1 MKQFIAITALI
12 ITTGLPLAA
21 QDAKT
26 SEPQEG
32 LSLMEQGAKL
42 LLRGLLEEMEPAI
55 EDLKG
60 MGEEMS
66 DTMAQWGAQMGP
78 ALADLMARID
88 DMRNYDAPEIL
99 PNGDII
105 IRRKPDAPVYEMDP
119 ETGAIDL

>member
-1 MKQFIAITALI
+1 MKKFIAITALI

-21 QDAKT
+21 QEVEN
-26 SEPQEG
+26 SETEDG
-32 LSLMEQGAKL
+32 LSLMERGAKL
-42 LLRGLLEEMEPAI
+42 LLRGLREEMEPAI

-78 ALADLMARID
+78 ALADLMTRID
-88 DMRNYDAPEIL
+88 DIRNYEAPEIL

-105 IRRKPDAPVYEMDP
+105 IRRKPDAPVFEMDP
-119 ETGAIDL
+119 AAGAIDL

>member
-1 MKQFIAITALI
+1 MTAV
-12 ITTGLPLAA
+12 PLAA
-21 QDAKT
+21 QDADST
-26 SEPQEG
+26 ETQDG
-32 LSLMEQGAKL
+32 MSLMEQGAKL
-42 LLRGLLEEMEPAI
+42 LLRGLLDEMEPAI

-66 DTMAQWGAQMGP
+66 DKMAEWGTQMGP
-78 ALADLMARID
+78 ALADLMTRID

-119 ETGAIDL
+119 EAGAIDL

>member
-1 MKQFIAITALI
+1 MKQFIAIAALI
-12 ITTGLPLAA
+12 ISTGLPLAA
-21 QDAKT
+21 QEGETPA
-26 SEPQEG
+26 PQDG

>member
-1 MKQFIAITALI
+1 MKQFIAIAALI
-12 ITTGLPLAA
+12 ISTGLPLAA
-21 QDAKT
+21 QEGETPA
-26 SEPQEG
+26 PQDG

-66 DTMAQWGAQMGP
+66 DTMAQWGAQLGP

>member
-21 QDAKT
+21 QEVEN
-26 SEPQEG
+26 SETEDG

-66 DTMAQWGAQMGP
+66 DKMAEWGAQMGP
-78 ALADLMARID
+78 ALADLMTRID

-105 IRRKPDAPVYEMDP
+105 IRRKPDAPVFEMDP
-119 ETGAIDL
+119 AAGAIDL